1 MALKAGTVAAVGGGG
16 KGGVF
21 DGEACACLV
30 RELRQ
35 SFESGRTRS
44 YEWRKQQLRMVL
56 KFLVEKE
63 ALIVQALHRDLRKP
77 GFEACVSEISMLKS
91 SCKLILKKLKRWM
104 EPQKACVSI
113 TSIPGSAEIISE
125 PLGVVLVISAWN
137 YPFLLAMDPVLG
149 AIAAGN
155 AVVLKPS
162 EVSPSTS
169 SLLASLVSDYLDNS
183 AIKVVEGAVDET
195 TMLLEQKWDK
205 IFYTGCTRVGRV
217 VMTAAAKHLTPVV
230 LELGGK
236 CPLVIDSKTDLK
248 VTSKR
253 VAVGKWGS
261 NNGQACVA
269 PDYIITTKSF
279 APKLIESLKQTLT
292 SFFGDKPLLSPDL
305 SRIVN
310 TNHFSRLTKL
320 LDDQRAFGKIVHGG
334 ERDEKLLMIAPTI
347 LLDVPADAL
356 MMNEEIFGPLLP
368 IITVDKIEDSI
379 DIIKSHPKPLAAYL
393 FSNDK
398 KLEKMFVKQI
408 SAGGMIVNDTVLH
421 LTNPSLPFGGVGDSG
436 IGAYHGKH
444 SFDAFSHK
452 KPVLHRCFIGEVWAR
467 YPPYN
472 AMKLKFSSSA
482 VAGDIFGALLSL
494 VRCR

>member
-1 MALKAGTVAAVGGGG
+1 
-16 KGGVF
+16 
-21 DGEACACLV
+21 
-30 RELRQ
+30 
-35 SFESGRTRS
+35 
-44 YEWRKQQLRMVL
+44 
-56 KFLVEKE
+56 
-63 ALIVQALHRDLRKP
+63 
-77 GFEACVSEISMLKS
+77 MLKS
-91 SCKLILKKLKRWM
+91 SCKLFLSKLRKWM
-104 EPQKACVSI
+104 KPEKACVSLA
-113 TSIPGSAEIISE
+113 SIPGSAEIISE

-137 YPFLLAMDPVLG
+137 YPFLLSLDPVLG

-162 EVSPSTS
+162 EVSPASS

-183 AIKVVEGAVDET
+183 AIRVVEGAVDET
-195 TMLLEQKWDK
+195 TALLEQKWDK
-205 IFYTGCTRVGRV
+205 IFYTGSTRVGRV

-236 CPLVIDSKTDLK
+236 CPVVVDSKTDLK

-253 VAVGKWGS
+253 VVLGKWGS

-269 PDYIITTKSF
+269 ADYIITTKSF
-279 APKLIESLKQTLT
+279 APKLVDSLKRTLK
-292 SFFGDKPLLSPDL
+292 SFFGDQPLLSPDL
-305 SRIVN
+305 SRVVN
-310 TNHFSRLTKL
+310 TKNFGRLTKL
-320 LDDQRAFGKIVHGG
+320 LDDERASGKIVHGG

-393 FSNDK
+393 FSKDR

-408 SAGGMIVNDTVLH
+408 SAGGMIINDTILH

-472 AMKLKFSSSA
+472 ARKLKFTGSA
-482 VAGDIFGALLSL
+482 VAGDIFGVVLSL
-494 VRCR
+494 VACR